1 MSEQIL
7 TTTEFSKTL
16 RERCISSRESVKLFS
31 AFIKRDAIEWV
42 SQNIGDDVDVCVMC
56 RWRLNDI
63 LSGVSDLSVYQYC
76 RSRGWRFGIDLNLHA
91 KTYIFDSTHV
101 LIGSSNITNSAFGF
115 ARKSNNEIGVAITP
129 IIEDLSKLS
138 MIENNAFWLDDETF
152 SKIEACVASQE
163 NRGSDTFSAEWPNDL
178 MVKITC
184 PIETL
189 WVMDLP
195 QMPSSLAVETI
206 GGEQSL
212 RSEFLNSRV
221 YSWIVRKLKTED
233 HTYTNFGWL
242 TANLH
247 DALIDDPK
255 PFRKNVKDYVSYLFD
270 WIERFGG
277 NEIEII
283 KYNRTSSLRLK
294 RSISG

>member
-1 MSEQIL
+1 LSEQIL
-7 TTTEFSKTL
+7 TTTEFSATL
-16 RERCISSRESVKLFS
+16 RERCISSRKSIRLFS
-31 AFIKRDAIEWV
+31 AFIKRDAIEWM
-42 SQNIGDDVDVCVMC
+42 SQNIRSDVDVCVMS

-91 KTYIFDSTHV
+91 KTYIFDGTHV
-101 LIGSSNITNSAFGF
+101 LIGSSNITNSAFGL

-138 MIENNAFWLDDETF
+138 AIESNAFWLDDETF
-152 SKIEACVASQE
+152 SEIEACVTSE
-163 NRGSDTFSAEWPNDL
+163 IDGGSDTLSAEWPSEL

-195 QMPSSLAVETI
+195 QMPSSLAVGTI

-221 YSWIVRKLKTED
+221 YSWIIRNLETED

-242 TANLH
+242 TSKLH

-270 WIERFGG
+270 WIERFAG

-283 KYNRTSSLRLK
+283 KYKRTSSLLLK
-294 RSISG
+294 KSISG